1 MPDPR
6 DDYEPI
12 IATRPRRLGP
22 QRDEA
27 KPLWP
32 LVLALGAALIL
43 AIAAGLWFMN
53 RPSNQ
58 SPATA
63 QTEKVEPQTLPEIR
77 VEQPVAPPARDAEPV
92 AAEPPVQPPVQPAQA
107 PESVTEPATED
118 TPAITPESAPQSEPD
133 NAVQTPAEP
142 PPLSVR
148 FDSPDSQVQFELRGP
163 LESSAPVTS
172 KVGDVL
178 SLVPGTYRVVASG
191 PHLETFEQN
200 VTFDGEQPADYT
212 VELCAE
218 RKRERET
225 LAGQVV
231 EERACESTAQCESLF
246 MVLSE
251 QADRLVKDRSFR
263 TQQCGQWRSGASPEG
278 SWTLDIK
285 CGGPTSAST
294 CRIEISQ
301 GACEV
306 AEAPRSVRGTACPRA
321 ELH

>member
-1 MPDPR
+1 MPDQR

-12 IATRPRRLGP
+12 IATRPRRSGP
-22 QRDEA
+22 QREEA
-27 KPLWP
+27 KPLWS

-43 AIAAGLWFMN
+43 AIAAGLWFMS
-53 RPSNQ
+53 RPSNE

-63 QTEKVEPQTLPEIR
+63 QTESVTSETLPEIR
-77 VEQPVAPPARDAEPV
+77 VEQPMAPPARDAEPV
-92 AAEPPVQPPVQPAQA
+92 AAEPAAQTPAQPAEA
-107 PESVTEPATED
+107 PEPMTEPVTEDA
-118 TPAITPESAPQSEPD
+118 PAITPESAPQSEPD
-133 NAVQTPAEP
+133 NAVQTPAE

-172 KVGDVL
+172 KVGDVV
-178 SLVPGTYRVVASG
+178 SLLPGTYRVVASG

-200 VTFDGEQPADYT
+200 VTFDGEQPADYS

-218 RKRERET
+218 RKRERES

-306 AEAPRSVRGTACPRA
+306 AEPPRSVRGTACPRA